1 MGADISAGP
10 YPNGIDL
17 HVSAKAALVVRMTDP
32 WYVPERDGSEVG
44 CGHYQQDLV
53 DESSFRAANEEIP
66 WTLAGYFDWAHRK
79 FQPSVIPVDVSWNS
93 KIDQEIF
100 DDARDFV
107 RRCALE
113 GWYANYS
120 Y

>member
-1 MGADISAGP
+1 MGAEISAGP
-10 YPNGIDL
+10 YPDGL
-17 HVSAKAALVVRMTDP
+17 QLGVSATAALVVRMTDP

-44 CGHYQQDLV
+44 CGHYQQDYV
-53 DESSFRAANEEIP
+53 DASSFRAANEEIP
-66 WTLAGYFDWAHRK
+66 WTLVGYFNWAHKK
-79 FQPSVIPVDVSWNS
+79 FAGEIGAIDMSWNR
-93 KIDQEIF
+93 KINQEIF

-113 GWYANYS
+113 DWHANYS